1 MLLGDDTYMVKPRF
15 IGAALLALTSATLPF
30 AAMATV
36 SMNTQDSAFVTQAGQ
51 AGMAEVRLASLAL
64 KKSSNP
70 HVISFAKEMR
80 ADHSK
85 ANAQLM
91 SILQAQGVTPPS
103 GVGAKNAALM
113 MELKAQSG
121 SAFDSHYLK
130 SQLPAHQQVLALFQA
145 EAANGSDSKL
155 VAFAK
160 QTIPVIESHIAMDKR
175 DIASLG
181 SGAMSM
187 RMPGQK

>member
-1 MLLGDDTYMVKPRF
+1 
-15 IGAALLALTSATLPF
+15 
-30 AAMATV
+30 
-36 SMNTQDSAFVTQAGQ
+36 
-51 AGMAEVRLASLAL
+51 
-64 KKSSNP
+64 
-70 HVISFAKEMR
+70 MR

-91 SILQAQGVTPPS
+91 SILKAQGVPPPS
-103 GVGAKNAALM
+103 GIGAKNAALM
-113 MELKAQSG
+113 TELKAQSG
-121 SAFDSHYLK
+121 SAFDSRYLK
-130 SQLPAHQQVLALFQA
+130 SQLPAHQQVLSLFQA
-145 EAANGSDSKL
+145 EAANGSDSEL
-155 VAFAK
+155 VSFAT